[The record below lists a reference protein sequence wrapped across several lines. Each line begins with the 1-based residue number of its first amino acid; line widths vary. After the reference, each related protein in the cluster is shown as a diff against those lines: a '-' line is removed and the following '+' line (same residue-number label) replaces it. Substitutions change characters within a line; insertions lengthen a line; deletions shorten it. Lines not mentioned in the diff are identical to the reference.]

1 LSSPVASSSGLFY
14 GWWIVLVG
22 FLAMFAATQTG
33 GAGLS
38 VFVLPMLA
46 DLGWDRKTIA
56 GALSLGTVLGAFS
69 APFFGQLVDRY
80 GARVM
85 LTATGLGLG
94 LTLIPIAWVQA
105 PLAFYLLYG
114 GARLIDMGVL
124 NTAATTAVANWF
136 VRRRG
141 RALGIAVA
149 GNAAGV
155 MLLAP
160 LAQLMIDGWGWRT
173 AWLTLSVGVV
183 ALLTPLA
190 WLLVRRRPVDL
201 GLLPDGERETRRPV
215 RAEPR
220 PRQGERSWLLS
231 AAVRTPAFWLLV
243 GSASLTTFSIAGLSL
258 HQVPILVGNGLPAS
272 TAAWVVSL
280 FGLSYVVGCVSGGA
294 IVERVPAR
302 LTLACT
308 YGAAGLCMLA
318 VTRIESLGLALVYAA
333 VYGLVNGG
341 KEALDAVVWADY
353 YGRRSL
359 GAIRG
364 FSRPLVVGANAG
376 GAVVAGW
383 AYDSLGSYSLVMTV
397 FGLLT
402 LTGATLALLARPPR
416 ARPDSRFHPESDP
429 DPLQPA
435 ARPLGLEQR

>member
-1 LSSPVASSSGLFY
+1 
-14 GWWIVLVG
+14 
-22 FLAMFAATQTG
+22 MFAATLTG

-38 VFVLPMLA
+38 VFVLPML
-46 DLGWDRKTIA
+46 DELGWDRKTIA
-56 GALSLGTVLGAFS
+56 GALSLGTVLGALC
-69 APFFGQLVDRY
+69 APYLGQVVDRY

-94 LTLIPIAWVQA
+94 LTLIPIAWVQT
-105 PLAFYLLYG
+105 PVLFYLLYG
-114 GARLIDMGVL
+114 GARLIDMGAL

-155 MLLAP
+155 MLLTP
-160 LAQLMIDGWGWRT
+160 LAQWMIEIWGWRT

-190 WLLVRRRPVDL
+190 WLLVRRRPEDL
-201 GLLPDGERETRRPV
+201 GVLPDGETQPGRGRGV
-215 RAEPR
+215 
-220 PRQGERSWLLS
+220 PRQRPGPERNWSL
-231 AAVRTPAFWLLV
+231 AAALRTRAFWLLV
-243 GSASLTTFSIAGLSL
+243 VSAALTTFSTAGVSL
-258 HQVPILVGNGLPAS
+258 HQVPILVGNGLLPG

-280 FGLSYVVGCVSGGA
+280 FGLAYVVGCVAGGA

-302 LTLACT
+302 LTLAVT
-308 YGAAGLCMLA
+308 YAAGGLCMLA
-318 VTRIESLGLALVYAA
+318 VTRIDGLLPALLYAS
-333 VYGLVNGG
+333 VYGLVNGS
-341 KEALDAVVWADY
+341 KEALDGFVWADY

-364 FSRPLVVGANAG
+364 YSRPLIVGANAG

-383 AYDSLGSYSLVMTV
+383 AYDSLGSYSLVITT

-402 LTGATLALLARPPR
+402 LTGGVLAYLAQPPLPRPGVR
-416 ARPDSRFHPESDP
+416 SRPERRPEPDRSDG
-429 DPLQPA
+429 
-435 ARPLGLEQR
+435 RPSGSAGRESEPTGPIGGGEKL